1 VVGFLILWLCG
12 ITLPAT
18 VISAIPLEK
27 DDLMA
32 VFQSPT
38 PTQMAVEEQA
48 PLRMVETP
56 EPTATSTLTE
66 PAEPN
71 VPLPGEAGGAE
82 GAVILAVVPTETP
95 TAEPPTPIPTS
106 VPPTATRRAPTST
119 PTVQAAANVMGA
131 GRPAAPTVRVFDM
144 DGQPR
149 DLAWVQQ
156 KYGSF
161 LEFSQPAGGGIY
173 RIVELREHSGPA
185 AIDVW
190 VLDHN
195 SSAMPGVMVRF
206 EWPGDHVDQPT
217 EADGKR
223 GFGLGPGTYI
233 HDPHVGGACIVSI
246 LGEYPSDRARN
257 LGHLAGTPHD
267 HLDVVF
273 QLVRS
278 GS

>member
-1 VVGFLILWLCG
+1 
-12 ITLPAT
+12 
-18 VISAIPLEK
+18 
-27 DDLMA
+27 
-32 VFQSPT
+32 
-38 PTQMAVEEQA
+38 
-48 PLRMVETP
+48 
-56 EPTATSTLTE
+56 
-66 PAEPN
+66 
-71 VPLPGEAGGAE
+71 
-82 GAVILAVVPTETP
+82 
-95 TAEPPTPIPTS
+95 
-106 VPPTATRRAPTST
+106 
-119 PTVQAAANVMGA
+119 MGA

-144 DGQPR
+144 NGQPR
-149 DLAWVQQ
+149 DLAWVQE

-161 LEFSQPAGGGIY
+161 LEFAQPAGGGIY

-190 VLDHN
+190 VLDQN
-195 SSAMPGVMVRF
+195 GSPMPGVMVRF
-206 EWPGDHVDQPT
+206 EWPGEQVDQPT

-233 HDPHVGGACIVSI
+233 LDAHVGGACIVSI

-267 HLDVVF
+267 HIDVVF